1 MFLPGRRVPATDA
14 QGLRARG
21 NGSFIVPQ
29 TRGEI
34 VMKRSRLPALFAI
47 ALLLPGSNTWANI
60 RLRFPED
67 GEPPFYNSSAGPA
80 LNADGSLFALQDG
93 EWAAIPFYRSPEFA
107 PMDYD
112 LLNKIDPSAFDAPL
126 HVEGFI
132 ELTDEGN
139 IFLEQTQGT
148 GAVPIWFLKWA
159 DLQAIAADG
168 DLTIG
173 ELLDVES
180 LRMGVADFYEHQNHV
195 FGVHPVSHLTV
206 VGHGTLED
214 GSAFEL
220 RAVEVGLE
228 LKEITI
234 DFE

>member
-1 MFLPGRRVPATDA
+1 LNDEEPATDA
-14 QGLRARG
+14 QGLRARA
-21 NGSFIVPQ
+21 NGVVIVAQ
-29 TRGEI
+29 TRGGI
-34 VMKRSRLPALFAI
+34 VMKRSRIAALFATCV
-47 ALLLPGSNTWANI
+47 LLLGSLAWANL
-60 RLRFPED
+60 RLEVPAD
-67 GEPPFYNSSAGPA
+67 TVPPFYHTTAGPF
-80 LNADGSLFALQDG
+80 LFEDGTIFALHDD

-107 PMDYD
+107 PLDHD
-112 LLNKIDPSAFDAPL
+112 LLNDFDPNVFDAPL
-126 HVEGFI
+126 HVAGFI

-139 IFLEQTQGT
+139 LFLEQAQGT
-148 GAVPIWFLKWA
+148 DGVPIWFLKWA
-159 DLQAIAADG
+159 DLQVIMADG

-180 LRMGVADFYEHQNHV
+180 LRMGIADFYEHQNHV
-195 FGVHPVSHLTV
+195 FGVHPVSHLTI

>member
-1 MFLPGRRVPATDA
+1 VFLPGRRVPATDA

-21 NGSFIVPQ
+21 NGLSIVPQ
-29 TRGEI
+29 TRGENA
-34 VMKRSRLPALFAI
+34 MKRSRLPALFAVTCLLVGGI
-47 ALLLPGSNTWANI
+47 ACANT

-80 LNADGSLFALQDG
+80 LNADGSLFALHDG

-107 PMDYD
+107 PLDYD

-126 HVEGFI
+126 QVTGFI
-132 ELTDEGN
+132 ELDNEGN

-159 DLQAIAADG
+159 DLQTIAADG

-180 LRMGVADFYEHQNHV
+180 LRMGIADFYEHQNHV
-195 FGVHPVSHLTV
+195 FGVHPVSHLTI
-206 VGHGTLED
+206 VGQGTLED

-228 LKEITI
+228 LQQITI